1 MAAFVEMAIQLI
13 SLDFQSQPAALALE
27 EASQELA
34 GKLPALLVEAKR
46 VAVTVAQGT
55 HGRRRAGPGDTFWQ
69 YRSFEAGDSASL
81 IDWRRSAGTSH
92 LFVRER
98 EWEAAHTVWI
108 WIDLSPSMYF
118 RSHLS
123 KASKAERAVVLGL
136 ALASLLSDSGERVG
150 IPGLMEPKPAQNAAS
165 RMIGVLAASLPG
177 LKSLP
182 DAKTRLGRYSELVI
196 LGDFLEPAAEIAKVL
211 GAIARQGVRGHMLQ
225 ILDPA
230 EESLPYDGRIEFF
243 DEENGARYVA
253 ERAET
258 LREDYRRRLAAH
270 KTAVASLASGL
281 GWTPFVHHTDRP
293 AVEALLPLHM
303 HLSGLEKAYRAKG
316 ALKAGDGLRGNLS

>member
-1 MAAFVEMAIQLI
+1 LPLK
-13 SLDFQSQPAALALE
+13 SLDFQSRPAALALE
-27 EASQELA
+27 EASQALA
-34 GKLPALLVEAKR
+34 GKLPALLVEARR
-46 VAVTVAQGT
+46 VAATVAQGT
-55 HGRRRAGPGDTFWQ
+55 HGRRRPGPGDTFWQ
-69 YRSFEAGDSASL
+69 YRNFEAGDSASL

-123 KASKAERAVVLGL
+123 RVSKAERAVVLGL

-150 IPGLMEPKPAQNAAS
+150 IPGLMEPAAQNAPS

-177 LKSLP
+177 LKSWP
-182 DAKTRLGRYSELVI
+182 DAKARFARYSELVI
-196 LGDFLEPAAEIAKVL
+196 FGDFLEPAEAIAKVL
-211 GAIARQGVRGHMLQ
+211 GGIGRQGARGHLLQ

-230 EESLPYDGRIEFF
+230 EESLPYDGRIEFV
-243 DEENGARYVA
+243 DEENSARYMA

-258 LREDYRRRLAAH
+258 LREGYRQRLAAH
-270 KTAVASLASGL
+270 KGAIASLARGL
-281 GWTPFVHHTDRP
+281 GWASFLHHTDRP

-303 HLSGLEKAYRAKG
+303 HLAGLEKAYRARG
-316 ALKAGDGLRGNLS
+316 ALKAGSGLRGTLS

>member
-1 MAAFVEMAIQLI
+1 LI
-13 SLDFQSQPAALALE
+13 SLDFQSPPAALALE
-27 EASQELA
+27 EAAQELA
-34 GKLPALLVEAKR
+34 GKLPALLVEARR
-46 VAVTVAQGT
+46 VAATVAQGT

-69 YRSFEAGDSASL
+69 YRNFEAGDSASL

-108 WIDLSPSMYF
+108 WLDLSPSMYF

-123 KASKAERAVVLGL
+123 RVSKAERAVVLGL

-150 IPGLMEPKPAQNAAS
+150 IPGLMEPTPAQNAAF

-182 DAKTRLGRYSELVI
+182 DDKARLARYSELVI
-196 LGDFLEPAAEIAKVL
+196 FGDLLEPADAMAKVF
-211 GAIARQGVRGHMLQ
+211 GGIGRQGVRGHMLQ

-230 EESLPYDGRIEFF
+230 EESLPYDGRIEFV
-243 DEENGARYVA
+243 DAENGTRYVA

-258 LREDYRRRLAAH
+258 LREGYREKLAAH
-270 KTAVASLASGL
+270 RAAIASLASGL
-281 GWTPFVHHTDRP
+281 GWASFLHHTDRP

-303 HLSGLEKAYRAKG
+303 HLAGLEKAYRAKG
-316 ALKAGDGLRGNLS
+316 ALNAASGLRGKLS

>member
-1 MAAFVEMAIQLI
+1 MFPNLR
-13 SLDFQSQPAALALE
+13 SPPAALALE
-27 EASQELA
+27 EAAQQLA
-34 GKLPALLVEAKR
+34 AKLPSLLVEARR
-46 VAVTVAQGT
+46 VAATVAQGT

-69 YRSFEAGDSASL
+69 YRNYEAGDSAAA

-108 WIDLSPSMYF
+108 WADLSQSMYF

-123 KASKAERAVVLGL
+123 PVLKAERAIVLGL

-150 IPGLMEPKPAQNAAS
+150 IPGLMDPKSGQNVSAL
-165 RMIGVLAASLPG
+165 MTGVWARSPLQLEG
-177 LKSLP
+177 LP
-182 DAKTRLGRYSELVI
+182 DLKARLGRYSELVI
-196 LGDFLEPAAEIAKVL
+196 LSDFLEPEAALTAAL
-211 GAIARQGVRGHMLQ
+211 SAAARQGVRGHLLQ

-230 EESLPYDGRIEFF
+230 EESLPYNGRVEFF
-243 DEENGARYVA
+243 DEENRTRYIA

-258 LREDYRRRLAAH
+258 LREGYRQRLAAH
-270 KTAVASLASGL
+270 KAAVTSHAANL
-281 GWTPFVHHTDRP
+281 GWTPFLHHTDRP

-303 HLSGLEKAYRAKG
+303 LLSGLEKAYRAKG
-316 ALKAGDGLRGNLS
+316 AFSAARSQDPPG

>member
-1 MAAFVEMAIQLI
+1 LT
-13 SLDFQSQPAALALE
+13 SLDFQSPPAALALE

-34 GKLPALLVEAKR
+34 AKLPALLVEARR
-46 VAVTVAQGT
+46 VAATVAQGT

-92 LFVRER
+92 LFIRER

-118 RSHLS
+118 CSHLS

-150 IPGLMEPKPAQNAAS
+150 IPGLMEPTPAQNATS
-165 RMIGVLAASLPG
+165 RMIGVLAASLPS

-182 DAKTRLGRYSELVI
+182 DAKVRLARFSELVI
-196 LGDFLEPAAEIAKVL
+196 FGDFLESAEAIAKAL
-211 GAIARQGVRGHMLQ
+211 GGIARQGVRGHMLQ

-230 EESLPYDGRIEFF
+230 EESLPYNGRIEFF

-258 LREDYRRRLAAH
+258 LREGYRRRLAAH
-270 KTAVASLASGL
+270 KAAIASLASGL
-281 GWTPFVHHTDRP
+281 GWASFLHHTDRP

-303 HLSGLEKAYRAKG
+303 HLAGLEKAYRAKG
-316 ALKAGDGLRGNLS
+316 ALKAGSGLRGNLS

>member
-1 MAAFVEMAIQLI
+1 M
-13 SLDFQSQPAALALE
+13 
-27 EASQELA
+27 
-34 GKLPALLVEAKR
+34 
-46 VAVTVAQGT
+46 TVDQGT

-69 YRSFEAGDSASL
+69 YRSFEAGDSATL

-98 EWEAAHTVWI
+98 EWEAEHTVWI
-108 WIDLSPSMYF
+108 WVDLSPSMYF

-123 KASKAERAVVLGL
+123 QASKAERAVVLAL
-136 ALASLLSDSGERVG
+136 ALATLLSDSGERIG
-150 IPGLMEPKPAQNAAS
+150 IPGLMEPAAAQNAAS
-165 RMIGVLAASLPG
+165 RMIGVLARSLPA

-182 DAKTRLGRYSELVI
+182 NGNTRLARYSELVI
-196 LGDFLEPAAEIAKVL
+196 LGDFLEPADAIAKAL
-211 GAIARQGVRGHMLQ
+211 GGIARQGVRGHMIQ

-230 EESLPYDGRIEFF
+230 EESLPYNGRIEFL
-243 DEENGARYVA
+243 DEESGARYVA

-258 LREDYRRRLAAH
+258 LREGYRDRLAAH
-270 KTAVASLASGL
+270 KAAIATLASGL
-281 GWTPFVHHTDRP
+281 GWTPFLHHTDRP

-316 ALKAGDGLRGNLS
+316 ALKAGGGARGNLA